1 MYLLENLKA
10 PEQTPREMG
19 RLLCVSGCLGSHRKS
34 QGRES
39 CLHFIF
45 AAQAERNVQA
55 AFMFLW
61 AQWGMS
67 QAACLTVHTI
77 DLGGLPPITDSEEAA
92 VSHKRA
98 V

>member
-1 MYLLENLKA
+1 
-10 PEQTPREMG
+10 MG
-19 RLLCVSGCLGSHRKS
+19 RLLCVSGFPQEVTG
-34 QGRES
+34 QGDLLR
-39 CLHFIF
+39 FIF
-45 AAQAERNVQA
+45 AAQAECNVQA

-77 DLGGLPPITDSEEAA
+77 DLGGLPPITDPEEAA

-98 V
+98 A